1 MDGLRG
7 EKEGEVEGVACEE
20 EAGVRSAGVLRRE
33 MGASRQTRVK
43 ELTEDHDDPL
53 FDRLPMGRPW
63 FLFLLIVLD
72 HSGEQIPRPLQHHV
86 GSRS

>member
-1 MDGLRG
+1 VRWRELRARR
-7 EKEGEVEGVACEE
+7 KQ
-20 EAGVRSAGVLRRE
+20 EAGVWGVLRRE